1 MKNGSKGG
9 DSGGISATSSP
20 PRCGLKDTRR
30 QTRLQHVG
38 RKSGSMGSRLFS
50 EKHAQMTVSNRQLFP
65 DGGDLASF
73 VVDPNL
79 EVQQA

>member
-1 MKNGSKGG
+1 MGAGG
-9 DSGGISATSSP
+9 DSGGISATSSS

-38 RKSGSMGSRLFS
+38 RKSGGMGSGLFS

-65 DGGDLASF
+65 DGGDGASF

-79 EVQQA
+79 EVEQA